1 MFKCLAPFA
10 LLALL
15 LACGAEQTPTQS
27 DAPAAPTAKTAE
39 TPAAPSAP
47 PIQFETGR
55 ATRPTA
61 AGYPTPVVVG
71 ACLGL
76 ASEGAPEAM
85 ATCDRARAAAP
96 GNAEVEAALAK
107 LKTNPEG

>member
-1 MFKCLAPFA
+1 MSKCLASFA

-15 LACGAEQTPTQS
+15 LACGAEQTPTPG
-27 DAPAAPTAKTAE
+27 DAPGAPTAQKAE
-39 TPAAPSAP
+39 SPASPSVP

-55 ATRPTA
+55 ATKPTA
-61 AGYPTPVVVG
+61 AGYPAPVVVG
-71 ACLGL
+71 ACLSL
-76 ASEGAPEAM
+76 ASEGAPEAI
-85 ATCDRARAAAP
+85 ATCERARAAAP